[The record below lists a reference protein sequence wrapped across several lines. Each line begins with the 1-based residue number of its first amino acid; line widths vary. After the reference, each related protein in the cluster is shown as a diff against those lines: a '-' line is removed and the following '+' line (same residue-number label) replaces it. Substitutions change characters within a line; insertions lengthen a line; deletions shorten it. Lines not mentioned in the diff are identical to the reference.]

1 MSNRTLNLYQHSL
14 WVLLASLFEC
24 EGSLYFPCRLLTVQ
38 ISSRD
43 RVSSLSCQYW
53 RGHLLQA
60 QKWREL
66 ISFLSFSEAHR
77 LCKKSSVKFLPL
89 LFSSPVQGGSLLG
102 WASLLKVTLSPLW
115 TVPSFRLFSWKDKG
129 FFCKLQ
135 TYRLAGADRSTPVMV
150 SFPHLCPHLHSGKSI
165 MNFSGEYLLN
175 TRWIECGCIIS
186 WVLTRTIADRMY
198 LNIN

>member
-14 WVLLASLFEC
+14 WALLASLFEC

-77 LCKKSSVKFLPL
+77 LRKKSSVKFLPL
-89 LFSSPVQGGSLLG
+89 LFSSPVSLDLAWDG
-102 WASLLKVTLSPLW
+102 PPYWRSLSPLFGQSLASGSSAEK
-115 TVPSFRLFSWKDKG
+115 TKDFSANFRPID
-129 FFCKLQ
+129 LQ
-135 TYRLAGADRSTPVMV
+135 
-150 SFPHLCPHLHSGKSI
+150 
-165 MNFSGEYLLN
+165 
-175 TRWIECGCIIS
+175 
-186 WVLTRTIADRMY
+186 VLTDPHRWWFPFPTSAPISILVRASWTFQGSIY
-198 LNIN
+198 WTQGE